1 MSLYEGSVKR
11 PIMTGLI
18 FAAIVVFGVFSA
30 TKLPIDLYPKIEG
43 NVIMVMT
50 SYSGASASDIEN
62 NVTRPLESTL
72 NSVANL
78 KHITSKSSE
87 NLSLITL
94 EFEFGHD
101 IDDLTNDVRDKLD
114 MISSALPDAVS
125 TPIIFKFD
133 SDMMPIMILSAQ
145 ADQSTN
151 GLYKILDDNV
161 ANPLARIPGVGS
173 VSISGAAERE
183 VYVYC
188 DPVKLEAYNLSIEAI
203 SQKISAENMN
213 YPGGTFDIGNESFPL
228 RVEGEFK
235 DPMEMNNIVV
245 ASVGGSDIY
254 LRDVAEVVD
263 TIQERGQLAYTN
275 GVRGAI
281 IVVQK
286 QSGANSVEISNKILK
301 SLPQLQ
307 ANLPADVK
315 LGLVANT
322 SENIENSI
330 SGLAETVFYAL
341 LFVVIVV
348 FLFLGRWRA
357 TFVIAITIPISLV
370 ASFIYLAITDASIN
384 MISLACLSI
393 AIGMV
398 VDDAIVVL
406 ENVTTHIERGADPK
420 QAAIHA
426 TNEVAISVV
435 ASTLTMIAVFFPMT
449 LAGGMM
455 GVMFKQLGWMMC
467 VILTVSTVSALT
479 LTPMLCSQMLKLK
492 KKHSSFY
499 NIFYVPIERMLDKL
513 DAWYGRMID
522 KAVRH
527 RKTIVVACLVLCV
540 SCFMTIKF
548 VGTEFFPASDDSRLT
563 VKLYMPV
570 GTRTE
575 RTHAVTQELAEKW
588 MADFKGEVR
597 VVNYTVGQASE
608 DNTFASMQDNGSNI
622 GSFNITFVNP
632 GDRER
637 TLFQISELIRAD
649 LNSYPEI
656 ERFTVSAGGNSGMG
670 GQSSVDFEI
679 YGYDFDATDK
689 VAKELRNKLL
699 SAKGV
704 SEVRISRSDYQ
715 PEIQVDFDREKLARH
730 GLNLSTAAT
739 YLRNRIN
746 GSTASYYREDGD
758 EHYIK
763 VRYAPEF
770 RTSIEDIENILIY
783 TSTGGSVRIKD
794 VGTVVERFSPPSIE
808 RKDRERVN
816 TVKAIVSADA
826 TLSEVVEAGNEI
838 IKGMQIPLGITIN
851 LAGDF
856 EEQKESFADLGLLG
870 ILIILLVFIV
880 LASQFE
886 SFTDP
891 FIIITAVPL
900 SIAGVILALAIT
912 GTSLNVMSMMG
923 CIMLF
928 GIVVK
933 NGIVL
938 IDYTKLCRE
947 RGMGAIQASITAAKS
962 RLRPVLMT
970 TLTTILGMVPM
981 ALDKGEGSEMWRPL
995 GVSVIGGL
1003 TISTLLTLVL
1013 VPVLYCIFCGVGF
1026 KRARRKHSK
1035 QLALDAYWEA
1045 NKDSMIKSKKRK
1057 RKEKY

>member
-1 MSLYEGSVKR
+1 
-11 PIMTGLI
+11 
-18 FAAIVVFGVFSA
+18 
-30 TKLPIDLYPKIEG
+30 
-43 NVIMVMT
+43 
-50 SYSGASASDIEN
+50 
-62 NVTRPLESTL
+62 
-72 NSVANL
+72 
-78 KHITSKSSE
+78 
-87 NLSLITL
+87 
-94 EFEFGHD
+94 
-101 IDDLTNDVRDKLD
+101 
-114 MISSALPDAVS
+114 
-125 TPIIFKFD
+125 
-133 SDMMPIMILSAQ
+133 
-145 ADQSTN
+145 
-151 GLYKILDDNV
+151 
-161 ANPLARIPGVGS
+161 
-173 VSISGAAERE
+173 
-183 VYVYC
+183 
-188 DPVKLEAYNLSIEAI
+188 
-203 SQKISAENMN
+203 
-213 YPGGTFDIGNESFPL
+213 
-228 RVEGEFK
+228 
-235 DPMEMNNIVV
+235 
-245 ASVGGSDIY
+245 
-254 LRDVAEVVD
+254 
-263 TIQERGQLAYTN
+263 
-275 GVRGAI
+275 
-281 IVVQK
+281 
-286 QSGANSVEISNKILK
+286 
-301 SLPQLQ
+301 
-307 ANLPADVK
+307 
-315 LGLVANT
+315 
-322 SENIENSI
+322 
-330 SGLAETVFYAL
+330 
-341 LFVVIVV
+341 
-348 FLFLGRWRA
+348 
-357 TFVIAITIPISLV
+357 
-370 ASFIYLAITDASIN
+370 
-384 MISLACLSI
+384 
-393 AIGMV
+393 
-398 VDDAIVVL
+398 
-406 ENVTTHIERGADPK
+406 
-420 QAAIHA
+420 
-426 TNEVAISVV
+426 
-435 ASTLTMIAVFFPMT
+435 
-449 LAGGMM
+449 
-455 GVMFKQLGWMMC
+455 
-467 VILTVSTVSALT
+467 
-479 LTPMLCSQMLKLK
+479 
-492 KKHSSFY
+492 
-499 NIFYVPIERMLDKL
+499 
-513 DAWYGRMID
+513 
-522 KAVRH
+522 
-527 RKTIVVACLVLCV
+527 
-540 SCFMTIKF
+540 
-548 VGTEFFPASDDSRLT
+548 
-563 VKLYMPV
+563 
-570 GTRTE
+570 
-575 RTHAVTQELAEKW
+575 
-588 MADFKGEVR
+588 
-597 VVNYTVGQASE
+597 
-608 DNTFASMQDNGSNI
+608 MQDNGSNI

-1035 QLALDAYWEA
+1035 QLILDAYWEA

-1057 RKEKY
+1057 RKERY